1 MAIQA
6 KIKANEILMTKKT
19 NENCVHVIISAHDIH
34 SNCNNFILRRK
45 YILMSLDLEF

>member
-1 MAIQA
+1 
-6 KIKANEILMTKKT
+6 MTKKT
-19 NENCVHVIISAHDIH
+19 NENFVHVIICAHDIH